1 MLDATTPTPPP
12 HTGSSVTFEGLA
24 DESSGLAFEG
34 AGLVEGF
41 VDCLDVVAVYNDSV
55 STGGGEG
62 EGQQQERAGKGK
74 DENGLLLFP
83 ILLTDNTCP
92 MNTLKKQRRWRMNAL
107 KKHAQARWRMN
118 TLKKQARWRQGG
130 GKVEAR
136 WREHFLSYVRTYI

>member
-1 MLDATTPTPPP
+1 MDATTPTPPP

-83 ILLTDNTCP
+83 IPLTENTC
-92 MNTLKKQRRWRMNAL
+92 TMNAL

-118 TLKKQARWRQGG
+118 ALKKQTRWRMNALKKQARWRQGG
-130 GKVEAR
+130 DKVEGTLP
-136 WREHFLSYVRTYI
+136 ELRTYI